1 MTVESQIPLYIG
13 RTIDVLAFRGG
24 GQYGDTLLSQSLAS
38 ATDTGEICTGLQKLA
53 QRFLIVLLTEKGS
66 VKYFP
71 EQGTEFMISLGQ
83 GRVHNETDMRAVVGL
98 AMQELNT
105 QMLEDETDTD
115 PDDERFAGAELVSL
129 TVVPGYVNL
138 TISIRSRAGSAA
150 SIILPIPI
158 VV

>member
-1 MTVESQIPLYIG
+1 MSTESQIPLYIG

-24 GQYGDTLLSQSLAS
+24 TQYGDKLLEQSLAS
-38 ATDTGEICTGLQKLA
+38 SNSTGEICTGLQKLA
-53 QRFLIVLLTEKGS
+53 QRFLIVLLTERGS

-71 EQGTEFMISLGQ
+71 EQGTDFMISLGQ
-83 GRVHNETDMRAVVGL
+83 GRVHDETDMRAVFGL
-98 AMQELNT
+98 AVQELTT
-105 QMLEDETDTD
+105 QMLEDESESD
-115 PDDERFAGAELVSL
+115 PDDERFLRAELLRL

-138 TISIRSRAGSAA
+138 TISITSRAETSA